1 MDGKT
6 APPSPTAI
14 PDSDVM
20 LAASFGGSDGNSDY
34 VESDK
39 NSPTIPYNTPDIA
52 GHISELG
59 GMQEVAEGELDTTA
73 RPTVLFSHTDE
84 LEIQE
89 LAVAKTNPH
98 ENRQDDGA
106 MTPVNTQ
113 FSPTHSSPE
122 DTLVFSTKP
131 PPCPRIKAGDAA
143 LQARKGDLPDV
154 RLLVT
159 DYILYGVYQ
168 DWVHQ
173 NPGDH
178 LDGGTTEYSKWKAR

>member
-20 LAASFGGSDGNSDY
+20 LAASFEGSDGNSDY
-34 VESDK
+34 VESEK
-39 NSPTIPYNTPDIA
+39 NSPTIPDNTPDIA

-59 GMQEVAEGELDTTA
+59 GMHEIAEGELDTTA

-154 RLLVT
+154 RLLGAN
-159 DYILYGVYQ
+159 YMLYGVYQ
-168 DWVHQ
+168 DWEHQ
-173 NPGDH
+173 DQGDH
-178 LDGGTTEYSKWKAR
+178 LD